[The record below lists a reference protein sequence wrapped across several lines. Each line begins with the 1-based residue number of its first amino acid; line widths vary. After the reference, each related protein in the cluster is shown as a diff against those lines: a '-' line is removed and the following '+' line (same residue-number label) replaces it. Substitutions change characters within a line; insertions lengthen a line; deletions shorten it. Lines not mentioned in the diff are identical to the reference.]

1 MKTNDLEFHYVTGSC
16 PNCGANQF
24 RFDEEQQ
31 TFVCEYCGAT
41 VYQGKTADHASKM
54 KPKSEQPKVEP
65 CTEQLHSNDSVDCS
79 TNHRTRYDVEQIQ
92 AIKLAF
98 TGFILIGIGIFMK
111 DLLDTYPISTNPTN
125 QSYLQIDVM
134 DLILK
139 MMCIAMPIFGILLI
153 VLGAGTAIVNF
164 IEKHK

>member
-79 TNHRTRYDVEQIQ
+79 TNHRRYEVEQIQ
-92 AIKLAF
+92 AVKLAF
-98 TGFILIGIGIFMK
+98 TGIIMIGIGIFMK
-111 DLLDTYPISTNPTN
+111 DVSNTYLLSTE
-125 QSYLQIDVM
+125 S
-134 DLILK
+134 LIMNLVLK
-139 MMCIAMPIFGILLI
+139 MMCLVMPIFGILLI
-153 VLGAGTAIVNF
+153 IFGGITAIANF
-164 IEKHK
+164 IDKHT

>member
-1 MKTNDLEFHYVTGSC
+1 MTGSC

-79 TNHRTRYDVEQIQ
+79 TKHQTYDFRQTQ
-92 AIKLAF
+92 AFK
-98 TGFILIGIGIFMK
+98 FILAGFMYIGIGIIINDVLYTELVPVESLIA
-111 DLLDTYPISTNPTN
+111 DLFFR
-125 QSYLQIDVM
+125 VM
-134 DLILK
+134 YYF
-139 MMCIAMPIFGILLI
+139 MPIVGTLLIIWGGIL
-153 VLGAGTAIVNF
+153 AIINF
-164 IEKHK
+164 IKRHK